1 MRGPVGSL
9 AAPEKTDEYE
19 VLDTGVA
26 GVAVYLHRDLAAGG
40 SEVEFE
46 FGLLGR
52 CRVMLD

>member
-9 AAPEKTDEYE
+9 GAPDTPDEYE

-26 GVAVYLHRDLAAGG
+26 GVTVYVHRDLAVQE

-52 CRVMLD
+52 CRVTLD